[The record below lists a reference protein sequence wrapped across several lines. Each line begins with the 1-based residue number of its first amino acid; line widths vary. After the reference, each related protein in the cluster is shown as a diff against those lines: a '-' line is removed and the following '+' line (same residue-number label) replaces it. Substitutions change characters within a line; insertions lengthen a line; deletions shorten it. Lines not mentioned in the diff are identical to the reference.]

1 MPNTDYRIFL
11 KLLYVL
17 YIKTYLIDDFRNI

>member
-17 YIKTYLIDDFRNI
+17 YIKTHLIGDFRNI